1 MSYYVHAL
9 DASERFLEHREGAT
23 ARALRY
29 LVLALRIRAE
39 RRQLAALDDA
49 ALADIGVTRAEADRE
64 AERPFLDIP
73 EHRKSMLY
81 L

>member
-1 MSYYVHAL
+1 MSNYIHAL
-9 DASERFLEHREGAT
+9 DASGRSLEHREGTLAS
-23 ARALRY
+23 ALRH

-39 RRQLAALDDA
+39 RRHLAGLSDA
-49 ALADIGVTRAEADRE
+49 ALADIGVSRAEADRE
-64 AERPFLDIP
+64 ARRSLLDIP